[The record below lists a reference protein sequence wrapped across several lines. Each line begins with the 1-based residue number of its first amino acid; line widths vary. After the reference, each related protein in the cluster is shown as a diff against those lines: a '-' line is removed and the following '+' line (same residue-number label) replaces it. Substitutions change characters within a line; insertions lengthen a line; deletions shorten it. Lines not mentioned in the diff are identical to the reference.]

1 MLLEGHEEVVQDL
14 IQLSIP
20 LLLLLL
26 LRVDQRL
33 AACSAATPDSAED
46 VSSQSLAVRVVCG
59 YDIEAH
65 HHFL

>member
-26 LRVDQRL
+26 LVDQRL